1 MSSAITT
8 IRAIVADDEALSRRL
23 VHQMLERHADVAIV
37 ADCTD
42 GAATRDAIE
51 ALSPDVV
58 FLDVRMPVESG
69 LDVARHRDPSTG
81 PLVVFVSAYDKFA
94 LPAFETDAVDYLT
107 KPLTEERFDAALN
120 RVRERLRLRRLAS
133 AASTASRAGSENRT
147 HLTHLVSRVGSR
159 DVILPLETIDFIEAD
174 DVYAAVLADGKRYL
188 VRTALDALER
198 GLDPALF
205 ARVHRS
211 YIVRLDRVREI
222 RRVNGA
228 ELVLADGSVL
238 PVSRRRRAALEGLL
252 KPLAT

>member
-1 MSSAITT
+1 M

-37 ADCTD
+37 ADCAD
-42 GAATRDAIE
+42 GAAARDAIE
-51 ALSPDVV
+51 TLAPDVV

-69 LDVARHRDPSTG
+69 LDVARHRDTSTG
-81 PLVVFVSAYDKFA
+81 PLVVFVTAYDKFA

-107 KPLTEERFDAALN
+107 KPLTEERFDAALH
-120 RVRERLRLRRLAS
+120 RVRERLRLRRLAA
-133 AASTASRAGSENRT
+133 AASTEPVETRAFLS
-147 HLTHLVSRVGSR
+147 HLVSRVGSR
-159 DVILPLETIDFIEAD
+159 DVIIPLETIDFIEAD

-198 GLDPALF
+198 TLDPAIF
-205 ARVHRS
+205 ARIHRS

-222 RRVNGA
+222 RRVNGS